1 MHISSVVFF
10 GILAISTLVLVI
22 LMLRSR
28 KLREKYA
35 VLWLLVAVAVL
46 VLALVPNLL
55 EYAARFLGVS
65 VPSNLL
71 FAAAIFFLLCICLQL
86 SLEVCKRDDETRVLS
101 EEVALLRLDLDE
113 LRAGRGPAS
122 RSYDPSAAPRAGEQN
137 AADTRR

>member
-101 EEVALLRLDLDE
+101 EEVALLRLDLDQ
-113 LRAGRGPAS
+113 LRAGTSAPP
-122 RSYDPSAAPRAGEQN
+122 SYDPSAAPQMGEQN